1 MWLVHLPLVWLTQPC
16 NNSFMVINC
25 IILRNI
31 HIFNSKLLGTLN
43 IYWEFSQ
50 QYFHTEIHCCIAD
63 DWWYYHIT
71 LYSSYFL
78 HNNGCTFL
86 FLVWERTCIICRFG
100 TLADISIW
108 QVNLPEFCSEWRARH
123 REKKIKQD
131 IDQWRNAEAGEERHL
146 VDSSSSKWD
155 IPASFTE
162 TICQHVKKPR
172 KTAHDVLAPAKP
184 TTFIRMPLI
193 YAA

>member
-1 MWLVHLPLVWLTQPC
+1 
-16 NNSFMVINC
+16 MVS
-25 IILRNI
+25 
-31 HIFNSKLLGTLN
+31 NSKLLGTLN
-43 IYWEFSQ
+43 IYLKISQ

-63 DWWYYHIT
+63 DWRYFKKKRWLMILSHYIV
-71 LYSSYFL
+71 LCNSYFL

-86 FLVWERTCIICRFG
+86 FLVWERTCIIICRFG

-108 QVNLPEFCSEWRARH
+108 QVNLPEFFSEWRARH
-123 REKKIKQD
+123 REKKIEQD
-131 IDQWRNAEAGEERHL
+131 IDQWRNTEAGEERHL

-172 KTAHDVLAPAKP
+172 KTAWRTCSCKANNV
-184 TTFIRMPLI
+184 
-193 YAA
+193 Y